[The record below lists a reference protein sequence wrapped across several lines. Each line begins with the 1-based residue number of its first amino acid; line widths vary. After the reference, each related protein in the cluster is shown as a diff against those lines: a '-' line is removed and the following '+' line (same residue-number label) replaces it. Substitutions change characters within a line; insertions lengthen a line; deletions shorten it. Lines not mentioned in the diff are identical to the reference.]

1 MSARSSSSSQAA
13 ASIRSPLGAGFENPA
28 GAEGGSAS
36 VRGGAAEKR
45 EVCGDLRLESTSA
58 GEETSHR
65 KNEHA
70 RIIKKSLVPDEMYVR
85 LLHNYMLLLAVRIYM
100 Q

>member
-1 MSARSSSSSQAA
+1 MADSTIVDLSGAVG
-13 ASIRSPLGAGFENPA
+13 ASEGGAGPA

-58 GEETSHR
+58 GGETSHR

-70 RIIKKSLVPDEMYVR
+70 RFIKNLLVADEMYVR
-85 LLHNYMLLLAVRIYM
+85 LLHNYMLILAVRIYM

>member
-1 MSARSSSSSQAA
+1 MADSTIVDLSGAVG
-13 ASIRSPLGAGFENPA
+13 ASEGGAGPA

-70 RIIKKSLVPDEMYVR
+70 RFIKNLLVADEMYVR
-85 LLHNYMLLLAVRIYM
+85 LLHNYMLILAVRIYM